1 MLNVTK
7 GGFMKKKNKE
17 RILAGL
23 VLIGGLMVLGGVG
36 GMQTDAVGLIGGTLI
51 CLAGFTIIFAVIWA
65 YNREN
70 FG

>member
-1 MLNVTK
+1 
-7 GGFMKKKNKE
+7 MKKKNKE
-17 RILAGL
+17 RILIWSAL
-23 VLIGGLMVLGGVG
+23 TGGLMVLGGG
-36 GMQTDAVGLIGGTLI
+36 GSMQIDTVGLIGGTLI